1 MFLKSKNKPQS
12 RIDTL
17 VSTDTRIEGNITF
30 SGGLRVDGQ
39 IKGDVSELPGTPST
53 LVLSE
58 QGRIEGVVTVAR
70 IVLNG
75 EVRGPV
81 RSSHYLELLAKSR
94 ITGDV
99 HYKSLEIHTGAII
112 EGQLVYIGDAAKKET
127 SLVPEVK
134 D

>member
-1 MFLKSKNKPQS
+1 MFFKRKNKPQS

-17 VSTDTRIEGNITF
+17 ISTDTHIEGNITF
-30 SGGLRVDGQ
+30 NGGLRVDGQ
-39 IKGDVSELPGTPST
+39 IKGDVSESSGTPST

-58 QGRIEGVVTVAR
+58 QGRIEGAVTVAR

-75 EVRGPV
+75 EVQGPV

-94 ITGDV
+94 ISGDV
-99 HYKSLEIHTGAII
+99 YYKSLEIHTGAII
-112 EGQLVYIGDAAKKET
+112 EGKLVYLGDAAKAE
-127 SLVPEVK
+127 SPIVPEGK

>member
-1 MFLKSKNKPQS
+1 MFFKSKNKPQS

-17 VSTDTRIEGNITF
+17 ISTDTRIEGNITF
-30 SGGLRVDGQ
+30 NGGLRVDGQ
-39 IKGDVSELPGTPST
+39 IKGDVSESSGTPST

-58 QGRIEGVVTVAR
+58 QGRIEGAVTVAR

-75 EVRGPV
+75 EVQGPV

-94 ITGDV
+94 ISGDV
-99 HYKSLEIHTGAII
+99 YYKSLEIHTGAII
-112 EGQLVYIGDAAKKET
+112 EGKLVYLGDAAKPE
-127 SLVPEVK
+127 SPIVPEGK

>member
-1 MFLKSKNKPQS
+1 MFFKSKNKPQS

-17 VSTDTRIEGNITF
+17 ISTDTHIEGNITF
-30 SGGLRVDGQ
+30 NGGLRVDGQ
-39 IKGDVSELPGTPST
+39 IKGDVSESSGTPST

-58 QGRIEGVVTVAR
+58 QGRIEGAVTVAR

-75 EVRGPV
+75 EVQGPV

-94 ITGDV
+94 ISGDV
-99 HYKSLEIHTGAII
+99 YYKSLEIHTGAII
-112 EGQLVYIGDAAKKET
+112 EGNLVYLGDAAKAE
-127 SLVPEVK
+127 SPIVPEGK

>member
-1 MFLKSKNKPQS
+1 MFFKSKNKPQS

-17 VSTDTRIEGNITF
+17 ISTDTRIEGNITF
-30 SGGLRVDGQ
+30 NGGLRVDGQ
-39 IKGDVSELPGTPST
+39 IKGDVSESSGTPST

-58 QGRIEGVVTVAR
+58 QGRIEGAVTVAR

-75 EVRGPV
+75 EVQGPV

-94 ITGDV
+94 ISGDV
-99 HYKSLEIHTGAII
+99 YYKSLEIHTGAII
-112 EGQLVYIGDAAKKET
+112 EGKLVYLGDAAKAE
-127 SLVPEVK
+127 SPIMPEDK